1 MLRETNIYLNEKIA
15 EFAYLTVLRT
25 EKGIKVKY
33 KRIGSTR
40 AENINHPI
48 DIYEIRGD
56 GEPIYKLYICPYY
69 KENSA
74 NAPQG
79 FKLIRFE

>member
-1 MLRETNIYLNEKIA
+1 MG
-15 EFAYLTVLRT
+15 EFAYLAVLIT

-40 AENINHPI
+40 AANINHPI
-48 DIYEIRGD
+48 DIYEIRED
-56 GEPIYKLYICPYY
+56 GEHICKFYLCPYY
-69 KENSA
+69 KENSV

-79 FKLIRFE
+79 FKLISFE

>member
-1 MLRETNIYLNEKIA
+1 MGEI
-15 EFAYLTVLRT
+15 AYLAVLRT

-33 KRIGSTR
+33 KRIGSPRT
-40 AENINHPI
+40 ANINHPI

-56 GEPIYKLYICPYY
+56 GEHICKLYLCPYY

-79 FKLIRFE
+79 IKLISFE